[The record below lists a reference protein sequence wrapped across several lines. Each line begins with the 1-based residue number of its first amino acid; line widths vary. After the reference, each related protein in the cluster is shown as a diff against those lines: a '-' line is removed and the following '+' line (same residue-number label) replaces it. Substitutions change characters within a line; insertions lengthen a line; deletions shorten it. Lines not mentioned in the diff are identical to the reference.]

1 MNITDTTTVL
11 ASTAASALVTN
22 PIVVAGTRNSTP
34 VLTIV
39 GALFLTAVSALGMA
53 ILSWFFKCQWCCC
66 WWCFNRANNR
76 DSDSDTHEYDRDR
89 DHDHNHNHNH
99 NQSHNQDL
107 EEGGRR
113 ERHCD
118 NETDSN
124 TASTI
129 PSIITIISRSSISTD
144 LRWDRRSGRQGTRAA
159 AAAAAAASVA
169 YNKPASGFS
178 WPTANGRRFSL
189 RNGNRNGNRNHTRQQ
204 RRRRYRR
211 GRPSFNTILTDDMS
225 LPDEDCGI
233 DSGST
238 MNRPSVDPPGSHLDK
253 EAAEM
258 DSYPNATIQFRNP
271 INGRDDS
278 DEELDILV
286 DFLVHTEE
294 YVRYP
299 RSKLTILLRARA
311 PKKEEDRE
319 HLEYLRAIVEDAS
332 STLALESESAS
343 SPHSSNSEHCTE
355 HCTEQQQ
362 RQQQQRPPLQ
372 VFITTTTSG
381 SSSVSSE
388 EDLLRCAPTGGFLVT
403 FGSVWDLPEDHPDF
417 LKDLVV

>member
-53 ILSWFFKCQWCCC
+53 ILSWFFKCQWCC
-66 WWCFNRANNR
+66 WWCCFNRANNRNR

-89 DHDHNHNHNH
+89 DHDHN
-99 NQSHNQDL
+99 QSPNQDL

-144 LRWDRRSGRQGTRAA
+144 LRWGRRSGRQGTR

-169 YNKPASGFS
+169 YNKPASGSS

-189 RNGNRNGNRNHTRQQ
+189 RNGNGNRNRNHTRQQ

-238 MNRPSVDPPGSHLDK
+238 MNRPSVDPPGSRLDK

-258 DSYPNATIQFRNP
+258 DSYPNVTIQFRNP

-355 HCTEQQQ
+355 QQQ